1 MGDLRAELRRFRWR
15 IAAVLVA
22 VAVLTVVVLVA
33 LRPGGSTGLRSV
45 HHALRASAVVNGDAA
60 AQTQT
65 QAQAPVTAAA
75 PRTVHHSA
83 PSSYPT
89 VGVRVL
95 HLLDTSRNRELPTMV
110 FYPARASRLVSSLT
124 DARPSGGPYPLIVFG
139 HGFAVTPE
147 PYRPLLDRWVQA
159 GFVVAAPLFPKSNA
173 NARGGPDE
181 HDLPNQPA
189 DMSFVAQEMLELSA
203 SQEGPV
209 AGLISSHVAVAG
221 QSDGGDTALA
231 AAFDPTEH
239 VLPID
244 AAVILSGAE
253 DPFAARFTPQLGTP
267 LLATQG
273 TADTVNLPSETLSYF
288 HAAST
293 PKYLLLLDGAEHQP
307 PYTVPGPQLD
317 AVARTSIAFLDRYL
331 KLEGGALQRLVQQGN
346 AGPATELQANP

>member
-1 MGDLRAELRRFRWR
+1 VAGLIPELRRFRGR
-15 IAAVLVA
+15 IAVLLVA
-22 VAVLTVVVLVA
+22 VTVLTVVALVA
-33 LRPGGSTGLRSV
+33 LEPGGRSGLRSAHV
-45 HHALRASAVVNGDAA
+45 AAGGSAVVNSGTATHSQ
-60 AQTQT
+60 QTVI
-65 QAQAPVTAAA
+65 PAA
-75 PRTVHHSA
+75 PRTVRHSQA
-83 PSSYPT
+83 LTYPT

-95 HLLDTSRNRELPTMV
+95 QLLDSSRDRGLTTIV
-110 FYPARASRLVSSLT
+110 FYPARASRPVSSLA
-124 DARPSGGPYPLIVFG
+124 DARPTGGPYPLIVFG

-147 PYRPLLDRWVQA
+147 PYRPLLDQWVRA
-159 GFVVAAPLFPKSNA
+159 GFVVAAPFFPKSNA
-173 NARGGPDE
+173 NAPGGPNE

-189 DMSFVAQEMLELSA
+189 DMSFIAHEVLELSA
-203 SQEGPV
+203 SQEGPL

-231 AAFDPTEH
+231 AAFDPTQH
-239 VLPID
+239 VLPVE

-253 DPFAARFTPQLGTP
+253 DPFAARFTPQPGTP

-288 HAAST
+288 HAASS

-317 AVARTSIAFLDRYL
+317 AVARMSIAFLDRYL

-346 AGPATELQANP
+346 AGPATELLSNP